1 MITGEKLRSG
11 RRHGCCIRPILGR
24 AVGLKIL
31 DLCWL
36 ANRPTISLAPAF
48 STTASKE
55 EFSFAIPLEK
65 AEPAILRRMRNKTTF
80 LKTLRVQWIQ
90 AVLLGLLVMVVVVAC
105 TPSTSQNPTRSSEA
119 APLTRLT
126 FGVGPY
132 FPTPNENR
140 KQFEP
145 LFKALGAQ
153 VNLPAE
159 VTVAD
164 DWIGISEALRSRT
177 LDVAWLGPWGY
188 VLAHHNDPSLQ
199 AIATVQ
205 YKNKPTYHA
214 VLIARSDAP
223 FNTLEEAIAQSQRG
237 PKLKLSLA
245 DVGSTSGW
253 LIPQAEFKQR
263 NLDPEAVFDYN
274 EGASHA
280 AQAIAVL
287 SNQVDIASDYDRNLD
302 VLTDE
307 GKIDKRQ
314 LKIIWRSEPLPNDP
328 IVVRGDFPEAIKTQ
342 LQEGLVNL
350 SPEQAKALLPKNY
363 TGFISSDGS
372 NYAPIEQ
379 AGLSVGKLR

>member
-1 MITGEKLRSG
+1 MTLITT
-11 RRHGCCIRPILGR
+11 ILKR
-24 AVGLKIL
+24 LKHR
-31 DLCWL
+31 WFQG
-36 ANRPTISLAPAF
+36 A
-48 STTASKE
+48 
-55 EFSFAIPLEK
+55 
-65 AEPAILRRMRNKTTF
+65 
-80 LKTLRVQWIQ
+80 
-90 AVLLGLLVMVVVVAC
+90 LLGLLALLVVVAC
-105 TPSTSQNPTRSSEA
+105 TPTTTQNSTASPDA

-145 LFKALGAQ
+145 LFNALAKQ

-188 VLAHHNDPSLQ
+188 VLAKHNDPSLQ
-199 AIATVQ
+199 AIATVK
-205 YKNKPTYHA
+205 YKGKPTYYSI
-214 VLIARSDAP
+214 LMARADAP
-223 FNTLEEAIAQSQRG
+223 FNTLDEAIAQSQKG
-237 PKLKLSLA
+237 SKLKLSLA

-253 LIPQAEFKQR
+253 LIPQAEFKRR
-263 NLDPEAVFDYN
+263 NIDPKAVFAYS

-287 SNQVDIASDYDRNLD
+287 SGQTDIASDYDRNLD

-307 GKIDKRQ
+307 GKIDKSK
-314 LKIIWRSEPLPNDP
+314 LKIIWQSNPLPNDP
-328 IVVRGDFPEAIKTQ
+328 IVVRGDFPAEIKTK
-342 LQEGLVNL
+342 LQAALVNL
-350 SPEQAKALLPKNY
+350 TPEQAKTLLPKNY
-363 TGFISSDGS
+363 TGFISSDGK

-379 AGLSVGKLR
+379 AGRSVGKLQ